1 MKLTIK
7 QLLEGADALKRLGDK
22 GVKDLTY
29 KVFYSVGKNVEPIYK
44 EIERYNKE
52 YQRIFEEFSVEQPEG
67 GKGIPAKDAMNF
79 NHTIEEAQ
87 AVEVEIDIRKIAM
100 TEELMEKAEIKA
112 VDIYA
117 LGWMFELPEE

>member
-1 MKLTIK
+1 
-7 QLLEGADALKRLGDK
+7 
-22 GVKDLTY
+22 
-29 KVFYSVGKNVEPIYK
+29 
-44 EIERYNKE
+44 
-52 YQRIFEEFSVEQPEG
+52 
-67 GKGIPAKDAMNF
+67 MNF

-87 AVEVEIDIRKIAM
+87 TVEVEIDIRKIAM